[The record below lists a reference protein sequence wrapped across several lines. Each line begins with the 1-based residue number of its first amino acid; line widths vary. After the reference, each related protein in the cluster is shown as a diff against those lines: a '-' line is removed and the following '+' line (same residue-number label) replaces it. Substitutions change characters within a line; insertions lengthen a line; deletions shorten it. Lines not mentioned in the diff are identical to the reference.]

1 MFPRDRPDG
10 FRGKK
15 KQGSE
20 AGRSGERAKK
30 KTEQPVARDC
40 WSAPRRGRKKGG
52 GTGKKVKG
60 AARMQFFSIRRKQ
73 RAVDKICIIL
83 RRAVPVR

>member
-1 MFPRDRPDG
+1 MVSAGKRSKGVRLEG
-10 FRGKK
+10 AERERERKKNGTARGK
-15 KQGSE
+15 GLLLRSE
-20 AGRSGERAKK
+20 ERQ
-30 KTEQPVARDC
+30 EE
-40 WSAPRRGRKKGG
+40 WGG

>member
-1 MFPRDRPDG
+1 MVSA
-10 FRGKK
+10 GKRSK
-15 KQGSE
+15 GVRLEGAERESE
-20 AGRSGERAKK
+20 K